1 MKVTYNWLK
10 DFVEIKITAQQLADK
25 LTMAG
30 LEVTSLEECYGDFVF
45 EIEITSNRPDC
56 LSIIGIAREAA
67 AITGKKLKSSCV
79 MRQKRTTHNAQ
90 RFAIQI
96 EDKKDCSLYTAR
108 IIKDVKVGPSPD
120 WLRQRLELIGLRSVN
135 NIVDITNYILFEW
148 GEPLHAFDLDRLN
161 GDAIFVRRAKD
172 KEKIITIDGEER
184 TLTTE
189 NLVIADQE
197 KAVAIAGVMGGKDT
211 EVTEKTRN
219 ILLEA
224 AVFNPI
230 LVRRARQALGLQSES
245 AYRFER
251 GIDLGA
257 VEFASYK
264 AAQLIENAAGG
275 KCTVALTSGM
285 PKIKTAKVNLEPGR
299 VSKILGVN
307 IPPPKIKKILEGL
320 HFKTKISSK
329 KKFEAEVPSY
339 RQDVKLEIDLIE
351 EIARLFGYENIPA
364 RLPAVK
370 PQLAQATARDFVLE
384 IKNMLLGL
392 GLNEVITY
400 NLIDSDLLTDGGQ
413 ERDRIIEILNPLS
426 KEQGVLRPTLIPS
439 LLRCIAD
446 NLNQKQEYVNIFEIA
461 SLFSWSESLPKEE
474 LFLGIALSGTKS
486 WLLKQGLIKDEV
498 SLLHLKGIV
507 EALFGRLGI
516 KNYVFQAGTNPL
528 AIEIYVERENIG
540 TVRGIKKEVLDKFSI
555 KNKEACVLEISLE
568 RLLTFARIKKEF
580 RNPPKYPAIT
590 RDISFILR
598 DNVLIQELLE
608 ALQEKG
614 KPQLREVKIIDYY
627 HGEQIPAGWRGLT
640 ISLTYRS
647 DERTLTE
654 AEIQP
659 THASLCSILTEKF
672 QAKIR

>member
-1 MKVTYNWLK
+1 EGR
-10 DFVEIKITAQQLADK
+10 D
-25 LTMAG
+25 
-30 LEVTSLEECYGDFVF
+30 GDFVF

-56 LSIIGIAREAA
+56 LSIIGIAREVA
-67 AITGKKLKSSCV
+67 AITGKKLKLPV
-79 MRQKRTTHNAQ
+79 
-90 RFAIQI
+90 RFLAKHPIAVTRHPDFQIKI
-96 EDKKDCSLYTAR
+96 EDKKDCSLYNAR
-108 IIKDVKVGPSPD
+108 IIKDVKVSASPD
-120 WLRQRLELIGLRSVN
+120 WIKQRLELVGLRSVN
-135 NIVDITNYILFEW
+135 NIVDITNYILFEC

-161 GDAIFVRRAKD
+161 GDTIFVRRAKD
-172 KEKIITIDGEER
+172 KEKIITIDGEPR
-184 TLTTE
+184 TLAPS
-189 NLVIADQE
+189 NLVIADKE

-211 EVTEKTRN
+211 EVTEGTN
-219 ILLEA
+219 NVLLEA
-224 AVFNPI
+224 AVFNPV
-230 LVRRARQALGLQSES
+230 LVRRARQALGVQSES

-251 GIDLGA
+251 GIDLGI

-264 AAQLIENAAGG
+264 AAQLIESVAGG
-275 KCTVALTSGM
+275 KCTVVLTSGM
-285 PKIKTAKVNLEPGR
+285 LKIKPAKINLESGR

-307 IPPPKIKKILEGL
+307 IPPPKIKKILEEL
-320 HFKTKISSK
+320 AFKTKINSK
-329 KKFEAEVPSY
+329 KKFEVTVPSY
-339 RQDVKLEIDLIE
+339 RQDVKLEIDLME
-351 EIARLFGYENIPA
+351 EIARLFGYENIPSQ
-364 RLPAVK
+364 LPAVK
-370 PQLAQATARDFVLE
+370 PQLTQVTARDFVLE
-384 IKNMLLGL
+384 IKDILLGL

-426 KEQGVLRPTLIPS
+426 KEQEVLRPALIPS
-439 LLRCIAD
+439 LLRCIAN

-461 SLFSWSESLPKEE
+461 NSFSWSESLPKEE
-474 LFLGIALSGTKS
+474 LFLGIALSGVKS

-516 KNYVFQAGTNPL
+516 KNYIFQAEADSL
-528 AIEIYVERENIG
+528 IIDIYVEREKVG
-540 TVRGIKKEVLDKFSI
+540 TMRGLRREMLDKFSI
-555 KNKEACVLEISLE
+555 KNKEVCVLEVSLE
-568 RLLTFARIKKEF
+568 RIFTFGRLKKEF
-580 RNPPKYPAIT
+580 LSPPKYPAIA

-598 DNVLIQELLE
+598 DNVLIQELLA

-627 HGEQIPAGWRGLT
+627 HGEQIPPGYRGLT

-659 THASLCSILTEKF
+659 THASLCNILTEKF